1 MMMQYAF
8 KMQFK
13 HFHSLGLAKKGGS
26 LNYMNLRAYTIL
38 IGYYGQNVSFMPCAS
53 RGWGYC
59 LCVGVCVCVCVCMCV
74 CVCVCAFPFPHADNL
89 QHPDGQHTWILFPL
103 LVFPPHF

>member
-53 RGWGYC
+53 RGWDY
-59 LCVGVCVCVCVCMCV
+59 CVGVCVRVSVCVLCVCVCVCQCV
-74 CVCVCAFPFPHADNL
+74 SRCVYEGLFVFVYDIKIFVYVCDCV
-89 QHPDGQHTWILFPL
+89 
-103 LVFPPHF
+103 